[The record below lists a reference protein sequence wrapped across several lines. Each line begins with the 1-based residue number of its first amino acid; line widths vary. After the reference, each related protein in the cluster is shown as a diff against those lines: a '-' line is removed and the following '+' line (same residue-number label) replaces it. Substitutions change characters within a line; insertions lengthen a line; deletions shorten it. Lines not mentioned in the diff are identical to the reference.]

1 MNKDQQEDMIEDAL
15 EEFAFAFPRL
25 QMLKKTYI
33 SPQSETLWRLVGAV
47 YAEVIVFAR
56 EAAIYYQKSSFSKL
70 GDDCVCTSALTPHN
84 RENHRNNA
92 ASPKNKSI
100 EECSSHSK
108 ASCRD

>member
-1 MNKDQQEDMIEDAL
+1 VNKDQQEDMIEDAL

-33 SPQSETLWRLVGAV
+33 SPQSETLWKLVGAV

-70 GDDCVCTSALTPHN
+70 GDDCMCTSALTPYN
-84 RENHRNNA
+84 RENHRNSA
-92 ASPKNKSI
+92 APPKNESI

>member
-1 MNKDQQEDMIEDAL
+1 MNKDQQEGVVEDAL

-33 SPQSETLWRLVGAV
+33 SPQSETLCGLFGAV
-47 YAEVIVFAR
+47 YAEVIIFAR

-70 GDDCVCTSALTPHN
+70 GDDCVYTSTLTPHN

-92 ASPKNKSI
+92 ASPENKSI
-100 EECSSHSK
+100 EECGSHSK